1 MIGSN
6 AASLVVPPSW
16 NEDPSH
22 KGYLCSATVSDMLNP
37 LFLKMTLGGTN

>member
-22 KGYLCSATVSDMLNP
+22 KGYLHFATVSGILNA